1 MIYGWNNLL
10 EKQHTVYR
18 SQCSFHPWCVI
29 RSKRPPGEIQFLIS
43 TYQGENILVW
53 LRGSCL
59 SEVVKQRTAPSVF
72 FLLHFPID
80 VYARDLKPSSFFL
93 STCLLSYYNM
103 YFGTINAPSWA
114 ELYLVA
120 FLLGNRAVTLVRSK
134 TVIVKTEDGTG
145 KGIDNGLDGSVSLG
159 SLVEIQSSHQC
170 KWKRLW
176 TYNCNFRGCDEHNR
190 RRATAF
196 PRLSPSNFPSA

>member
-1 MIYGWNNLL
+1 MFISSLMCHSIKTATGRNPVFDIDISGWEYSGMIARLL
-10 EKQHTVYR
+10 FVR
-18 SQCSFHPWCVI
+18 G
-29 RSKRPPGEIQFLIS
+29 GE
-43 TYQGENILVW
+43 
-53 LRGSCL
+53 
-59 SEVVKQRTAPSVF
+59 TAYDAFCFF

-176 TYNCNFRGCDEHNR
+176 TYNCNFRGCDEHSR

>member
-59 SEVVKQRTAPSVF
+59 SEVVKQRTTPSVF
-72 FLLHFPID
+72 FFPPSLSYWRLCSGFETLLLLLI
-80 VYARDLKPSSFFL
+80 YL
-93 STCLLSYYNM
+93 STILLQYVFRHNKC
-103 YFGTINAPSWA
+103 A
-114 ELYLVA
+114 ELSWTL
-120 FLLGNRAVTLVRSK
+120 FSCFSTRETLVRSK
-134 TVIVKTEDGTG
+134 SVIVKTEDGTG
-145 KGIDNGLDGSVSLG
+145 KGIDKGLVGSVSLG